1 MTVKINCDTTDGLKL
16 ESDTSGALDIQ
27 SAGVTKVSFD
37 ASGNMTTSGTIPS
50 SALTGALPALDGSA
64 LTGVSGGK
72 VLQVLQ
78 TIKTDTAIISGATA
92 YTDVSGLSVNIT
104 PSSASNKVLIIATY
118 MIMGDTN
125 TQGYVV
131 VARNSTSLGRGVSN
145 GNRVRANTQSY
156 PNQTN
161 EGKNSSFC
169 YLDSPNSTS
178 QITYKLR
185 TRNQGTG
192 NIYVNRSQGWTNSAQ
207 SSTNASTITVMEIQA

>member
-1 MTVKINCDTTDGLKL
+1 MTCKVNADTSDGLKL
-16 ESDTSGALDIQ
+16 VSDTSGAIDFQ
-27 SAGVTKVSFD
+27 SNGVNKMSMD
-37 ASGNMTTSGTIPS
+37 SSGN
-50 SALTGALPALDGSA
+50 LTANSFIGDGSS
-64 LTGVSGGK
+64 LTGVSAGK

-131 VARNSTSLGRGVSN
+131 VARDSTPLGRGVSN

-207 SSTNASTITVMEIQA
+207 SSTNASTITVMEIEG

>member
-1 MTVKINCDTTDGLKL
+1 MTCKVNADTSDGLKL
-16 ESDTSGALDIQ
+16 VSDTSGAIDFQ
-27 SAGVTKVSFD
+27 SNGVNKMSMD
-37 ASGNMTTSGTIPS
+37 SSGN
-50 SALTGALPALDGSA
+50 LTANSFIGDGSS
-64 LTGVSGGK
+64 LTGVSAGK

-131 VARNSTSLGRGVSN
+131 VARNSTPLGRGVSN

-207 SSTNASTITVMEIQA
+207 SSTNASTITVMEIEG